1 MSNLLIEPDELVRRL
16 DEPDLRIFDCAVYLK
31 PAKTGYR
38 AESGIEGYRE
48 QHIPGAAFMDLITA
62 FSDTSSGLGFT
73 LLEVETLA
81 GAAAAAGIGHDNPV
95 VLYSSGHMMWATRAW
110 WMMKYLGHDDVRV
123 LNGGMQ
129 SWLAAAHPTQSGESR
144 YSPSSYAARP
154 DSSLFVNLEGMEAAS
169 AAGVCTINALS
180 HDLYTGE
187 GDFHYGRRGHIP
199 GSSHLHYDELLD
211 GNAFRPLAQ
220 LQQILSARGLLEEQR
235 VVAYCGGGI
244 SATIDAFALK
254 LCGHDNVAVYDGSM
268 SEWIRAD
275 KPLNTGETP

>member
-1 MSNLLIEPDELVRRL
+1 MSSQLIEANELARRL
-16 DEPDLRIFDCAVYLK
+16 DEPDLRIFDCAVHLK

-38 AESGIEGYRE
+38 AESGLEGYRE

-73 LLEVETLA
+73 LPPVKTLA
-81 GAAAAAGIGHDNPV
+81 SAVADAGISTDNPV

-110 WMMKYLGHDDVRV
+110 WMMKYLGHQDVRV

-129 SWLAAAHPTQSGESR
+129 AWLAGTHPTESGDR
-144 YSPSSYAARP
+144 QYAAGNFDARP
-154 DSSLFVNLEGMEAAS
+154 DTSLFVNLEGMEAAS

-180 HDLYTGE
+180 RDLYTGE

-199 GSSHLHYDELLD
+199 GSSHLHYDELLED
-211 GNAFRPLAQ
+211 NAFLPATQ
-220 LQQILSARGLLEEQR
+220 LQQILESRGLLDEER

-254 LCGHDNVAVYDGSM
+254 LCGHRNVAVYDGSM

-275 KPLNTGETP
+275 KPLNTGATP